1 MDELVD
7 DKGKK
12 KGDIADLGNG
22 WWFTHTAAASVSNK
36 FGDDKTFCAAGSAEL
51 GISYEAKAVGESS
64 ALAIKI
70 FGLSLEVTTAA
81 VGSVKLG
88 PGPNIS
94 YDGAKGK
101 LVTNS
106 VYINQL
112 THLELTTVQ
121 HRAALSKAQALVQ
134 DIELVKAHVDGGG
147 AKMSVA
153 QVINA

>member
-1 MDELVD
+1 MDQLVD

-12 KGDIADLGNG
+12 EGDIADLGGG
-22 WWFTHTAAASVSNK
+22 WWFISTADASVSNK
-36 FGDDKTFCAAGSAEL
+36 IKDKKSFCAAGSAEL
-51 GISYEAKAVGESS
+51 GISYEAKAVGEAS
-64 ALAIKI
+64 ALSIKI
-70 FGLSLEVTTAA
+70 FGMSLEVTTAA

-106 VYINQL
+106 VYIN
-112 THLELTTVQ
+112 TVTGMELTTAQ
-121 HRAALSKAQALVQ
+121 HRSALNKAKAVMQ

-153 QVINA
+153 QVINS